1 MGIYIGDNKFYV
13 SEEENKRAIG
23 CSKTEVHLENIKY
36 APGKQ
41 EETKAPVKAF
51 STRAIR
57 RGLETGKLLM
67 YEYDKEYIIKD
78 RKGKIILSFN
88 KDGKT

>member
-1 MGIYIGDNKFYV
+1 MFNTRNFL
-13 SEEENKRAIG
+13 NMA
-23 CSKTEVHLENIKY
+23 CSNVTLELVNTEY

-67 YEYDKEYIIKD
+67 YEDHKEYIIKN